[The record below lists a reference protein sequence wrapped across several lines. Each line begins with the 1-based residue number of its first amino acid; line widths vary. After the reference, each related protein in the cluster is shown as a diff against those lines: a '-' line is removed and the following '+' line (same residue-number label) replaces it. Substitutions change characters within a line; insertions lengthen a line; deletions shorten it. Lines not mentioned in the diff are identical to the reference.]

1 VAYAELI
8 NYSVDR
14 SDAGLM
20 VTKSEFLIAHRKM
33 SRWGVIM
40 TAFERIC
47 VGAACT
53 GFLVLVSAT
62 LMLFIVAK

>member
-1 VAYAELI
+1 V
-8 NYSVDR
+8 
-14 SDAGLM
+14 
-20 VTKSEFLIAHRKM
+20 HH
-33 SRWGVIM
+33 M